1 MDGEPSFRSARTKA
15 VLRTMC
21 IRKFWFPPR
30 SGDLLPM
37 ETFWANTMQALTKKV
52 AASRRWAMGVKVN
65 KTNLKAWEG
74 MVIRTIK
81 KRSPLFIRR
90 LISGMKTRVEAL
102 VKNKGGP
109 IRW

>member
-1 MDGEPSFRSARTKA
+1 MWVLYQAAGIYPGESSRRHYGGVVQT
-15 VLRTMC
+15 
-21 IRKFWFPPR
+21 RK
-30 SGDLLPM
+30 G
-37 ETFWANTMQALTKKV
+37 ETFWANTMQALTKKA
-52 AASRRWAMGVKVN
+52 AASHRWAMGVKIN

-74 MVIRTIK
+74 MVVRTIK